1 MTLQE
6 LEAAHAKL
14 VSGQQVVTFRSA
26 NGKSVTYGTGDI
38 GRLEALIARMK
49 LKEAAPK
56 RTRTRQ
62 AISSKGL

>member
-38 GRLEALIARMK
+38 GRLESLIARMK
-49 LKEAAPK
+49 LKQSP
-56 RTRTRQ
+56 RTRTRRT
-62 AISSKGL
+62 ISSKGL